1 MERKYYCLDS
11 EHHDELVSM
20 YGDEISIVSKGPVSF
35 FFYLTNGQLEELNA
49 IGIFPLRVI

>member
-1 MERKYYCLDS
+1 MERKYYCLES

-20 YGDEISIVSKGPVSF
+20 YGDEISIIAKGPVSF